1 MQGFNMGRYHPP
13 DSLDKS
19 LSSRPTGSFNK
30 TYGGQRIPTGPPTIR
45 FEMPFA
51 IWCTTCS
58 PEAIIGQG
66 VRFNA
71 KKIKVGMYYTSPIW
85 AFEMKHTTCG
95 GLIEIRTDPKS
106 TEYIVTRGARRRDY
120 GDEDVGETLLG
131 VVVSE
136 EEKRRRE
143 VDPFA
148 SLEGRV
154 AEGVRAKDEN
164 WWVEKLVEE
173 RDRDWDDVWTANRR
187 LRKGFRE
194 EKKVL
199 QAKEKVRGEI
209 TERLGLSIE
218 LLDEI
223 KEDGQHAALITFGE
237 TNESAKQKV
246 VEVAARPLFEESKQ
260 ASFSGKVKK
269 TKAQLQADQSK
280 ATLQHSLQRSTRAVV
295 DPFLSN
301 GSNASKAANRLAGIK
316 RKRIEA
322 GGQAESD
329 SEPIKVKDTRN
340 DEDAKVVPKGLVD
353 YDSE

>member
-1 MQGFNMGRYHPP
+1 M
-13 DSLDKS
+13 
-19 LSSRPTGSFNK
+19 
-30 TYGGQRIPTGPPTIR
+30 
-45 FEMPFA
+45 
-51 IWCTTCS
+51 
-58 PEAIIGQG
+58 
-66 VRFNA
+66 
-71 KKIKVGMYYTSPIW
+71 
-85 AFEMKHTTCG
+85 
-95 GLIEIRTDPKS
+95 IEIRTDPKS
-106 TEYIVTRGARRRDY
+106 TEYIVTKGARRRDY
-120 GDEDVGETLLG
+120 GDNEGGETLLG

-143 VDPFA
+143 TDPFA

-154 AEGVRAKDEN
+154 SEGVRAKDEN

-246 VEVAARPLFEESKQ
+246 VEVAARPLFDESKL
-260 ASFSGKVKK
+260 ASSVGKEKK
-269 TKAQLQADQSK
+269 TKLQLKADQSK
-280 ATLQHSLQRSTRAVV
+280 TTLQHNLQRSTRAVV
-295 DPFLSN
+295 DPFLAN
-301 GSNASKAANRLAGIK
+301 GSGTPKSASLLAGIK
-316 RKRIEA
+316 RKRIEI
-322 GGQAESD
+322 GRHAEFFPESKTAKGAHNDND
-329 SEPIKVKDTRN
+329 SKVI
-340 DEDAKVVPKGLVD
+340 PKSLVE